1 MILGQTLLAAKND
14 TKTYYTPWFPRGG
27 NSAEFSCEIFEYS
40 ENCTVNVTVQ
50 TKNSEDNDS
59 TAEEMAA
66 QQIISSS
73 PVPTLPHIVTW
84 EPENTGGGTWAGAK
98 ELVRFKIQVIGDN
111 VSSDDG
117 FWAHL
122 RMLAP
127 SWVTN

>member
-1 MILGQTLLAAKND
+1 
-14 TKTYYTPWFPRGG
+14 
-27 NSAEFSCEIFEYS
+27 
-40 ENCTVNVTVQ
+40 
-50 TKNSEDNDS
+50 
-59 TAEEMAA
+59 MAA

-84 EPENTGGGTWAGAK
+84 EPENTGRRHVGGAK